1 MFIFDILKLFVLNS
15 CDFVKWMMFFDLI
28 MDVSDDDLN
37 NVKIWFS
44 KVYMID
50 LKVVNC
56 FGILNMYMYVC
67 MCD

>member
-1 MFIFDILKLFVLNS
+1 
-15 CDFVKWMMFFDLI
+15 MMFFDLI

-44 KVYMID
+44 KVYMIV

-56 FGILNMYMYVC
+56 FDFFKYVC
-67 MCD
+67 MCVCVINKIKWCYINILFI